1 MKKVIFKGCAT
12 ALVTPFTNDGINF
25 EELRKLIEFQ
35 ILEGIDGLVICGT
48 TGESSTMSLAEK
60 KSVIDF
66 SVKVANCRV
75 PIIAGTGGNNTAD
88 AVAMSKYAESVGA
101 DALLLVTP
109 YYNKTTQKG
118 LIAHFS
124 KIAERVNIPIILYNV
139 PSRTGLNIEPE
150 ICLESSKIP
159 NIVAIKEASGNI
171 SQVAKI
177 ANLCNDELTIYSGND
192 DQILPILSLGG
203 LGVISVL
210 SNVYPKFVH
219 ELVMDYLTGNW
230 QKATASQ
237 IYSLPLINALFSEV
251 NPIPIKYALN
261 KIGFN
266 CGIPR
271 LPLIELSDKNK
282 ERIDTLLKETSKIT
296 ILYYAFLLIFLW
308 FLYIN
313 SNF

>member
-35 ILEGIDGLVICGT
+35 ILEGIDALVICGT

-66 SVKVANCRV
+66 SVKVANGRV

-101 DALLLVTP
+101 DGLLLVTP

-124 KIAERVNIPIILYNV
+124 KIAESVNIPIILYNV

-150 ICLESSKIP
+150 TCLELSKIP

-219 ELVMDYLTGNW
+219 EMVMDYLTGNW

-296 ILYYAFLLIFLW
+296 I
-308 FLYIN
+308 
-313 SNF
+313 

>member
-66 SVKVANCRV
+66 SVKVANGRV
-75 PIIAGTGGNNTAD
+75 PIITGTGGNNTSD

-101 DALLLVTP
+101 DGLLLVTP

-124 KIAERVNIPIILYNV
+124 KIAESVNIPIILYNV

-150 ICLESSKIP
+150 TCLELSKIP

-219 ELVMDYLTGNW
+219 EMVMDYLTGNW

-296 ILYYAFLLIFLW
+296 I
-308 FLYIN
+308 
-313 SNF
+313 